1 MTPKLIP
8 SVLRCTPRIG
18 FIPAGGLAV
27 VMGVVAGRQPL
38 SAEYRFLPTRLA
50 VLAIV
55 IAVGFV
61 FDDPAKPTTDSLPS
75 PLRLR
80 RGIRVLYGLIMAA
93 GLFAIVILL
102 ASDDMNLVA
111 AVNSD
116 SVAPVETEEVLTMH
130 PEFPWGRLALETAT
144 MIGFTLGIAAAIS
157 RRSESEPGRIATGV
171 MLGVYAVTWM
181 IPETYRPWASPMEQR
196 WTTSAIWW
204 WVALGIVWGL
214 AVILSWDS
222 RARRHLPR
230 TRGSHR
236 RANPTSRV
244 GSTRGGTGP

>member
-1 MTPKLIP
+1 MTLKLIP

-18 FIPAGGLAV
+18 FIPAGVLAV

-38 SAEYRFLPTRLA
+38 SPEYRFLPTRLA

-111 AVNSD
+111 VVDSD
-116 SVAPVETEEVLTMH
+116 PVAPVETEEVLTMH
-130 PEFPWGRLALETAT
+130 PEFPWGRLALEMAV
-144 MIGFTLGIAAAIS
+144 MIGFTLAIAAVTS

-171 MLGVYAVTWM
+171 MLGVYASTWM
-181 IPETYRPWASPMEQR
+181 IPEAYQPWASPTEQR
-196 WTTSAIWW
+196 WATSAIWW
-204 WVALGIVWGL
+204 WVALAIVWGL
-214 AVILSWDS
+214 AAILSWDS
-222 RARRHLPR
+222 RAGHLHSRR
-230 TRGSHR
+230 RGSIG

-244 GSTRGGTGP
+244 GPTHGRTGQ